1 MNTIITVASVTINN
15 WYSTCIFPTFLQLK
29 KMIAYMHTVEMDAVK
44 FSMVGK
50 KIKHLL
56 CFSLIQNVI
65 NIMDDFGSLQ

>member
-1 MNTIITVASVTINN
+1 
-15 WYSTCIFPTFLQLK
+15 
-29 KMIAYMHTVEMDAVK
+29 MHTGKMDVIK
-44 FSMVGK
+44 VQHGGK